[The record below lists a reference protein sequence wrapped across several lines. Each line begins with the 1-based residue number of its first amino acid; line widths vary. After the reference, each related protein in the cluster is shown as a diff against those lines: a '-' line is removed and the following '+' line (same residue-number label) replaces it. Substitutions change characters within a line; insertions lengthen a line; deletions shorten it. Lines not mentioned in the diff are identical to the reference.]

1 MILIVDT
8 ETNGRKADAAE
19 VIELAYAEVDPL
31 REWDFVESPR
41 MSRFRPVNGSTPGA
55 LSTHHIL
62 DEELEGHPP
71 SHLAKL
77 PTDTKYIIGHGV
89 DFDWEVLG
97 KPDVKR
103 ICTLALSRSLHP
115 ELDSHRLG
123 AMVYHFVKDKATAR
137 MMLQDAH
144 RAAADVILCKLVLNA
159 MMRAHGFVNCTPEWL
174 WEFSEQAR
182 VPKVMPFG
190 KWSPLQCGKEVP
202 IKDLP
207 YDYKVWCLKQKD
219 MDPYVLRAIRESL

>member
-19 VIELAYAEVDPL
+19 VIELAYVAVQPVGAWEA
-31 REWDFVESPR
+31 VESPHVF
-41 MSRFRPVNGSTPGA
+41 RFRPANGSTPGA

-62 DEELEGHPP
+62 DEELEGCPP
-71 SHLAKL
+71 SSTAKL
-77 PTDTKYIIGHGV
+77 PPETQYIIGHGV

-103 ICTLALSRSLHP
+103 ICTLAMARHLHP

-123 AMVYHFVKDKATAR
+123 AMLYYYMKHKETAR
-137 MMLQDAH
+137 TILKDAH
-144 RAAADVILCKLVLNA
+144 SAVADVIICKIILES
-159 MMRAHGFVNCTPEWL
+159 MMRAHGFCNCTPEWL
-174 WEFSEQAR
+174 WEFSEKAR
-182 VPKVMPFG
+182 IPRTMPFG
-190 KWSPLQCGKEVP
+190 KWSPLQCGKEVL

-207 YDYKVWCLKQKD
+207 YDYKTWCLKQKD